1 MNKIF
6 TSLSPNPSPASGRG
20 EQKSLS
26 SHMERLLSPLAHLWE
41 SGRARGQAATSACRN
56 RADGASLARLW
67 ERGGCSPP
75 HRYPAVA
82 PLSRLRER
90 GWGRGQALLV
100 GLIAATL
107 GSTALAD
114 ITVVSVGGAMKDAQ
128 TKVWYKP
135 WEAKTGT
142 KIIAGDYAAELAKV
156 KVMVDTNSVSWD
168 VVEMEISDLTR
179 GCEEGLLEEIS
190 DAPALQKLAP
200 ELLDGILHPCGA
212 GIFVWST
219 VLAYNG
225 DILKTAPTGWADF
238 FDLQKFPGK
247 RSLYKSAKYSL
258 EIALLG
264 DGVPLNEVYSLLAT
278 KEGQD
283 RAFAKLDTIKSQI
296 QWHSVGAQPPQ
307 FLAAGDVVMSSAF
320 NARIATLPQPNN
332 LHIVWNGGIY
342 DIDAFVVPKGSK
354 NREQAID
361 FIAFSLEQ
369 AQQKAFA
376 QTLPY
381 GPVNGKTLP
390 QLDEKLR
397 KNLPSDADNL
407 KVQLASDSAFW
418 ADYREQLEERFNA
431 WMAR

>member
-1 MNKIF
+1 MNKTFKQIL
-6 TSLSPNPSPASGRG
+6 TLS
-20 EQKSLS
+20 
-26 SHMERLLSPLAHLWE
+26 H
-41 SGRARGQAATSACRN
+41 
-56 RADGASLARLW
+56 LW
-67 ERGGCSPP
+67 ERGRG
-75 HRYPAVA
+75 
-82 PLSRLRER
+82 R
-90 GWGRGQALLV
+90 GWLAGLFALSLSS
-100 GLIAATL
+100 A
-107 GSTALAD
+107 ALAD

-135 WEAKTGT
+135 WEAKTGA
-142 KIIAGDYAAELAKV
+142 KIIAGDYAAELSKV

-168 VVEMEISDLTR
+168 VVEMEVSDMTR
-179 GCEEGLLEEIS
+179 GCEEEGLLEEIG
-190 DAPALQKLAP
+190 DAPALQALNN
-200 ELLDGILHPCGA
+200 ELLPDILHPCGA

-219 VLAYNG
+219 VLAYNSA
-225 DILKTAPTGWADF
+225 LVKSAPTGWADF

-264 DGVPLNEVYSLLAT
+264 DGVPLSEVYPLLAT
-278 KEGQD
+278 QEGQD

-320 NARIATLPQPNN
+320 NARITSVPQPNN
-332 LHIVWNGGIY
+332 LNIVWNGGIY

-354 NREQAID
+354 NLEQAID
-361 FIAFSLEQ
+361 FIAFSLQ
-369 AQQKAFA
+369 QPQQKAFA
-376 QTLPY
+376 ETLPY
-381 GPVNGKTLP
+381 GPVNSLALP
-390 QLDEKLR
+390 QLDENLR

-407 KVQLASDSAFW
+407 QLQLASDSAFW